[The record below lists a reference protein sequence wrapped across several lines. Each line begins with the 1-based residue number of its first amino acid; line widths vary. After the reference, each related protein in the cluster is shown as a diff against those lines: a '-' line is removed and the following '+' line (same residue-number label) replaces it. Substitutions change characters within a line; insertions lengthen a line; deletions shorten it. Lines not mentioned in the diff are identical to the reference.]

1 MRGEE
6 ETGVRREETS
16 RDAIVACLWPG
27 LALLL
32 APLAA
37 FACAACLLP
46 TSLGLLGSGLP
57 LGFVPLAR
65 FAPVWPAYG

>member
-1 MRGEE
+1 MQ
-6 ETGVRREETS
+6 
-16 RDAIVACLWPG
+16 LWHASG
-27 LALLL
+27 LAGTALQL
-32 APLAA
+32 ALPVA

-57 LGFVPLAR
+57 LGFVSLAR